1 MISNSFHMAYP
12 YLHFYTAFLKSVKQ
26 EYGIG
31 IHFKEDTTGKLFP
44 EVREEQ
50 CEIYFNPHLFLLVIL
65 YNLSLQ
71 YKEVDTNAVSLY
83 TLYNMYMAADDYAHA
98 RRILEEL
105 EREMARIERVVRGT
119 GGEAV
124 GNATN
129 LQMLFILLHETY
141 HILFSRLPGMKEQA
155 LAGAYQRVE
164 DLKTMLPSAENK
176 LQMLE
181 EMYRLIPA
189 GIPMGEREKIK
200 REMAKKLSDR
210 MGEICDYDLYLDKE
224 NGMLEELAC
233 DLQAWNLL
241 VHQLEGSGCLEKDI
255 LQANAW
261 IFMALNIMDYD
272 KFLNT
277 FYKGDCGAKEAVNPR
292 TAILRHSFLR
302 SYILTYYDKHLSH
315 TFSDFRRMVEAME
328 DNARS
333 GLIAGL
339 TSYAGDVKA
348 LKESSFRIPDF
359 AVRDELE
366 AKAET
371 ISDRIL
377 KVAAYSK

>member
-1 MISNSFHMAYP
+1 MAYP

-31 IHFKEDTTGKLFP
+31 IRFKEDTTGKLFP

-50 CEIYFNPHLFLLVIL
+50 CEIYFNPHLFLLAIL

-71 YKEVDTNAVSLY
+71 YKEVDTKAVSLY

-105 EREMARIERVVRGT
+105 EGEVAGMERVARRT
-119 GGEAV
+119 DGEAV
-124 GNATN
+124 GNAAN

-164 DLKTMLPSAENK
+164 DLKAMLPSVENK
-176 LQMLE
+176 RQMLE

-189 GIPMGEREKIK
+189 GIPAKEREKIK
-200 REMAKKLSDR
+200 REMAEKFSAR
-210 MGEICDYDLYLDKE
+210 MDEICDYDLYLDKG

-241 VHQLEGSGCLEKDI
+241 IHQLEGSGCPGKDI
-255 LQANAW
+255 LHANAW

-277 FYKGDCGAKEAVNPR
+277 FYKGDCGAKEVVNPR

-302 SYILTYYDKHLSH
+302 SYILTYYGKHRPH
-315 TFSDFRRMVEAME
+315 TFADFRRAVEAME

-339 TSYAGDVKA
+339 TGYAGDIKA

-359 AVRDELE
+359 AIRDELE
-366 AKAET
+366 EKAET

-377 KVAAYSK
+377 KVAACSK

>member
-1 MISNSFHMAYP
+1 MPKQICMIFS

-26 EYGIG
+26 EYGVG
-31 IHFKEDTTGKLFP
+31 IRFKEDATGKLFP

-50 CEIYFNPHLFLLVIL
+50 CEIYFNPHLFLLAIL

-71 YKEVDTNAVSLY
+71 YKEVDTKAVSLY
-83 TLYNMYMAADDYAHA
+83 TLYNIYMAADDYAHA
-98 RRILEEL
+98 RRILEDL
-105 EREMARIERVVRGT
+105 EKEVARIERVTQGT

-124 GNATN
+124 GNAAN

-141 HILFSRLPGMKEQA
+141 HILFSRLPDMKEHS

-164 DLKTMLPSAENK
+164 ELKAMLPSAENK
-176 LQMLE
+176 RQMLE
-181 EMYRLIPA
+181 EMYRLIPT
-189 GIPMGEREKIK
+189 GIPAEEREQIK
-200 REMAKKLSDR
+200 REMAEKYSVR
-210 MGEICDYDLYLDKE
+210 MDEICDYDLYLDKE

-241 VHQLEGSGCLEKDI
+241 VHQLEGSGCPGKDI

-261 IFMALNIMDYD
+261 TFMALNIMDYD

-302 SYILTYYDKHLSH
+302 SYILTYYDKHPSH

-339 TSYAGDVKA
+339 TSYAGDIKT
-348 LKESSFRIPDF
+348 LKEAGFRIPDF

-366 AKAET
+366 EKAGKVC
-371 ISDRIL
+371 DRVL
-377 KVAAYSK
+377 KVAACGK

>member
-1 MISNSFHMAYP
+1 MTYP

-31 IHFKEDTTGKLFP
+31 IRFKEDATGKLFP

-50 CEIYFNPHLFLLVIL
+50 CEIYFNPHLFLLAIL

-71 YKEVDTNAVSLY
+71 YKEVDTKAVSLY
-83 TLYNMYMAADDYAHA
+83 TLYNMHMAADDYAHA
-98 RRILEEL
+98 RKILEEL
-105 EREMARIERVVRGT
+105 ENEVAGIERGT
-119 GGEAV
+119 QGTDGEAV
-124 GNATN
+124 GNAAN

-164 DLKTMLPSAENK
+164 DLKAMLPSAENK
-176 LQMLE
+176 QQMLE

-189 GIPMGEREKIK
+189 WIPTGEHEKIK
-200 REMAKKLSDR
+200 REMAENFSAR

-241 VHQLEGSGCLEKDI
+241 VHQLEGSGCPGKDI

-277 FYKGDCGAKEAVNPR
+277 FYKGDCGAKEVVNPR

-302 SYILTYYDKHLSH
+302 SYILTYYDKHRSH
-315 TFSDFRRMVEAME
+315 TFADFRRTVEAME

-339 TSYAGDVKA
+339 TGYAGDIKA
-348 LKESSFRIPDF
+348 LKEASFRIPDF

-377 KVAAYSK
+377 KVAACSK